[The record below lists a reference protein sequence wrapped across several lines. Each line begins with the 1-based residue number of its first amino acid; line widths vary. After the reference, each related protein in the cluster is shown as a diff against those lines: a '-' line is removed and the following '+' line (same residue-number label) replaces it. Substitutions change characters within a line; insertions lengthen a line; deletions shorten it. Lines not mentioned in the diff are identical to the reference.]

1 MEEEK
6 GKQRRPSDDEVAPR
20 PAAWRLLDEH
30 AAQVLD
36 ALPVTRIF
44 AAFVDEAHTLVPA
57 LFCLCLRAA
66 VPFVVVDALLQDRY
80 RLASR
85 GDLGA
90 GRHDPHGPGRGSNVD
105 SAFTDHDGAVD
116 DSISVR
122 KPLPWPSPW
131 VSHCP
136 CRPQCY
142 PWKAADRLGPMQCL
156 RGRLVRVP
164 PRTALRIAAW
174 HWASAVTGCVDT
186 TLRWTSAAD
195 VGPYPVPHP
204 QKAADEGGYARDR
217 GSVVRIRPDG
227 TSLIGVWPC
236 GAGSDGAR
244 PFEHYGT
251 PVERVPH
258 PWDARIHVDLYDR
271 TMPTGVDGGGEDADM
286 QVYLPFAVAR
296 VDGDPV
302 FLVAVYRTTVMVM

>member
-1 MEEEK
+1 MEEER
-6 GKQRRPSDDEVAPR
+6 GKQRRLSDDGVTLR

-30 AAQVLD
+30 TAQVLD

-80 RLASR
+80 RLASC
-85 GDLGA
+85 GDVSA
-90 GRHDPHGPGRGSNVD
+90 RRDPHGPGGSNVD
-105 SAFTDHDGAVD
+105 SAFVGHDRAVD
-116 DSISVR
+116 HCHSVR

-136 CRPQCY
+136 CRPRCY
-142 PWKAADRLGPMQCL
+142 PWKSTDRHDPMPCP

-164 PRTALRIAAW
+164 PRTALRIATW
-174 HWASAVTGCVDT
+174 HWVSAVTGCVDT
-186 TLRWTSAAD
+186 TLRWASAAD

-204 QKAADEGGYARDR
+204 QKAADGGGYARDR
-217 GSVVRIRPDG
+217 GAVVRVRPDG

-236 GAGSDGAR
+236 GAGAGDDGAH

-251 PVERVPH
+251 PVERLPH

-271 TMPTGVDGGGEDADM
+271 TRPTDMDGGGGDEDM
-286 QVYLPFAVAR
+286 QAYLPFAVAR
-296 VDGDPV
+296 VDDDPV
-302 FLVAVYRTTVMVM
+302 FLVAVYQTTVMVM